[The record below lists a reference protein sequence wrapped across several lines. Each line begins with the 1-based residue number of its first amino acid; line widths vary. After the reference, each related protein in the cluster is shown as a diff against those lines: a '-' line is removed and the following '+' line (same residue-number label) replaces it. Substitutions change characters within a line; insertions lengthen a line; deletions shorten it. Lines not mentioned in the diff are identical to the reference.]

1 MRPRTIAE
9 LMAKR
14 TAVRPADDDPAPAL
28 RVVCPW
34 WMDPAGLSGKR
45 APGDREVAG
54 RFPERVPPDP

>member
-14 TAVRPADDDPAPAL
+14 TAALPAPDPPPVE
-28 RVVCPW
+28 RVVHPW
-34 WMDPAGLSGKR
+34 WMDPAGLSRRR
-45 APGDREVAG
+45 APGDRQAAG